1 MNRLS
6 IASVRELLDTALDF
20 LSLRTPSTSETID
33 SIPLLDPRV
42 RLVTTRR
49 ENEAQFTTK
58 TVQTD
63 GDVVLGEIY
72 QEGLQFRSIV
82 ELESPSRE
90 IARLRAELKLLQD
103 KHRALQ
109 LVLQS
114 TQSQSV
120 QKDVVIEHLRQKNDR
135 LERDYR
141 ESQRLAEERRV
152 EVKSLEQ
159 FLSKTDSWAGSDM
172 VQSIKDMNTEIL
184 QFSAAAS
191 ESFTDIEELVD
202 SPGRAKSLEKVGGRF
217 GSKMRQCLKERPHT
231 SDPSLL
237 QYALQSCLCMHI
249 SHALSSFCFGLPG
262 RFDAQLSKIHR
273 HMHETGKRC
282 PLGYLLSCTPGL
294 KTCYNRAPAHVRTME
309 GLDSSTHI

>member
-6 IASVRELLDTALDF
+6 ISSVRDLLDTALDF
-20 LSLRTPSTSETID
+20 LSLRTPTIETID
-33 SIPLLDPRV
+33 SEPQLDPRV
-42 RLVTTRR
+42 RLITTRPG
-49 ENEAQFTTK
+49 NEAQFDTK
-58 TVQTD
+58 SVQTD

-72 QEGLQFRSIV
+72 QEGFQLRSTF
-82 ELESPSRE
+82 ELESSSRE

-120 QKDVVIEHLRQKNDR
+120 QKDTVIEHLQQRNNG
-135 LERDYR
+135 LERDFR
-141 ESQRLAEERRV
+141 ECQRLAEERRV

-191 ESFTDIEELVD
+191 ESFADLEELAD
-202 SPGRAKSLEKVGGRF
+202 SSGREKALEKVGNRF
-217 GSKMRQCLKERPHT
+217 GSKMRQCLKERDHT
-231 SDPSLL
+231 QDPSLL
-237 QYALQSCLCMHI
+237 QYSLQSCLCMHI

-273 HMHETGKRC
+273 HMHETGTRC
-282 PLGYLLSCTPGL
+282 LLGCLESFCEPVLKDLS
-294 KTCYNRAPAHVRTME
+294 
-309 GLDSSTHI
+309 